1 MARRELLACGVGLCL
16 AACAGAA
23 SPPPASAPSKLLGQP
38 LKRIGGRTLS
48 GEKIEPGDL
57 LGRVVVLKFF
67 AKYCAPCEKTLPGA
81 ERLHRADPDVAL
93 IGVSEDESRADLDY
107 LIQRHGLTF
116 PIILDRGNLIAGRFR
131 VGELPA
137 SFVADRQGKI
147 VWVGGEHQ
155 SEQDLVAV
163 VNSIK

>member
-1 MARRELLACGVGLCL
+1 MQRRELLATCLGLCL
-16 AACAGAA
+16 AGCSSAPA
-23 SPPPASAPSKLLGQP
+23 PPKSAPSKLLNQP
-38 LKRIGGRTLS
+38 LTRIGGRTLS
-48 GEKIEPGDL
+48 GEAIDPATL
-57 LGRVVVLKFF
+57 RGRIVVLKFF

-81 ERLHRADPDVAL
+81 ERLHRENPDVAL

-137 SFVADRQGKI
+137 SIVADRQGKI
-147 VWVGGEHQ
+147 VWVGGERQ

-163 VNSIK
+163 VDSIE